1 MQEDKFSK
9 IGLAMAEI
17 LNDKKEAIEDL
28 KILLDKHPEM
38 VDKVKEVAKYIEA
51 IANKIDTN
59 NITEYGIK
67 IVMDEEKI
75 IREGKYTL
83 EEIYKNID
91 DLAEFSRMKKI
102 DKFYYV
108 SKNDSPSDL
117 GCFVWSN
124 LEEQDWFIDNVKEW
138 LWLDKE
144 EGIDNILEV
153 SKEFKAK
160 NEEIY

>member
-17 LNDKKEAIEDL
+17 LNDKKEAVEDL

-38 VDKVKEVAKYIEA
+38 VDKVKEVAKSIEA

-59 NITEYGIK
+59 IITEYGIK

>member
-1 MQEDKFSK
+1 MTK
-9 IGLAMAEI
+9 
-17 LNDKKEAIEDL
+17 
-28 KILLDKHPEM
+28 
-38 VDKVKEVAKYIEA
+38 
-51 IANKIDTN
+51 KIDTN
-59 NITEYGIK
+59 TITEYGIK

-102 DKFYYV
+102 DKYYYV
-108 SKNDSPSDL
+108 SKNDTPSDL
-117 GCFVWSN
+117 GCFAYSN

-153 SKEFKAK
+153 IRDFKVR
-160 NEEIY
+160 NEKVS

>member
-38 VDKVKEVAKYIEA
+38 VDKVKEVAKSIEA

-59 NITEYGIK
+59 IITEYGIK

-75 IREGKYTL
+75 LQEGKYTL

-124 LEEQDWFIDNVKEW
+124 LEEQDWFIENVKEW
-138 LWLDKE
+138 LWLDKDDGVHDIFARIIE
-144 EGIDNILEV
+144 KRRL
-153 SKEFKAK
+153 
-160 NEEIY
+160 NEKIY

>member
-9 IGLAMAEI
+9 IGLAIAEI
-17 LNDKKEAIEDL
+17 INGKKEAIEDL

-38 VDKVKEVAKYIEA
+38 VDKVKEVAKSIEA

-59 NITEYGIK
+59 IITEYGIK

-75 IREGKYTL
+75 LREGKYTL

-91 DLAEFSRMKKI
+91 YLAEFSRMKKI

-108 SKNDSPSDL
+108 SKNDTPSDL

-124 LEEQDWFIDNVKEW
+124 LEEQDWFIENVKEW

-153 SKEFKAK
+153 IKDFKAK
-160 NEEIY
+160 NE